1 MFTTFTDWE
10 FDGNVEN
17 ATQNA
22 KNFWPEMKAAGAV
35 SMRATV
41 TGPNSIR
48 TMTTW
53 NSKEECEAA
62 LDKIRSSA
70 SDAASMKVV
79 GTAAGELALT
89 LD

>member
-48 TMTTW
+48 TMTLW
-53 NSKEECEAA
+53 SSKEV
-62 LDKIRSSA
+62 RSVNPRSYL
-70 SDAASMKVV
+70 SITVPYSSFPLILSV
-79 GTAAGELALT
+79 
-89 LD
+89 

>member
-48 TMTTW
+48 TMT
-53 NSKEECEAA
+53 
-62 LDKIRSSA
+62 L
-70 SDAASMKVV
+70 
-79 GTAAGELALT
+79 
-89 LD
+89 